1 VRTLNEMI
9 LADLIAARAESR
21 PDLDV
26 VTFEGGETG
35 VEEIRTYAQLWANAN
50 RLAAGLIER
59 GMNYGDRFAIL
70 IRNHP
75 EFIELMIAASLTGL
89 VFVPIDPRTRGGK
102 LVYTLKDS
110 GCRGIVCADYSLAQV
125 SEVRDQLASLD
136 WIWVLESGDEPT
148 AAATADVAGAASLK
162 EILDRPETWV
172 DMRLKNPTDPLQII
186 YTSGTTGDPKGVV
199 FGNNRFGGA
208 SMLSQMLGMAPDER
222 PYTGL
227 SLTHGNAQLMTM
239 ASALRMGQR
248 VVFSRRFTKSRLW
261 DITRKYGCTFF
272 NLLGGMSTAI
282 FSEPVKP
289 NDADNPVRFVLS
301 SGMPAAIWENFERRF
316 NVKVLE
322 AYGAIE
328 GGMAFKPIG
337 VGPVGSFGKAP
348 PNSEMRIVDEEGNE
362 CPPFVQGELISRP
375 NAGQASVTYYN
386 NQAASSLKT
395 AGGWLRSG
403 DICHKD
409 ADGWL
414 FFDYRKGGGIR
425 RNGDFINPGFVEAA
439 LAEIPQVT
447 DVYVY
452 GIPSAN
458 GSPGEKEVVA
468 AIVVDRSRFDPSAIF
483 ADCRRTLEANFIP
496 SFLQVVHE
504 IPKTASEKPQ
514 DRFLIEALRSPAAE
528 VYEYRDGGAKRV
540 DQDALA
546 ALDGVK
552 SAAPRT
558 APAQAGASAG

>member
-1 VRTLNEMI
+1 MRTLNEMV
-9 LADLIAARAESR
+9 LADLIAARAEAK

-35 VEEIRTYAQLWANAN
+35 VDEIRTYAQLWANAN
-50 RLAAGLIER
+50 KLAAGLLAR

-89 VFVPIDPRTRGGK
+89 VFVPIDPRTRGPK
-102 LVYTLKDS
+102 LAYTLNNS

-125 SEVRDQLASLD
+125 GEVRDQVPALE
-136 WIWVLESGDEPT
+136 WIWVLESGEES
-148 AAATADVAGAASLK
+148 AATSEVPGTIDLA
-162 EILDRPETWV
+162 EILDRSEISV
-172 DMRLKNPTDPLQII
+172 DMRLRNPDDPLQII

-199 FGNNRFGGA
+199 FANARYGA
-208 SMLSQMLGMAPDER
+208 ATMLSMMLGIGADER

-227 SLTHGNAQLMTM
+227 SLTHGNAQLMTL

-248 VVFSRRFTKSRLW
+248 AVLSRKFTKSRLW

-282 FSEPVKP
+282 YSEPVKP
-289 NDADNPVRFVLS
+289 DDADNPVRFVLS
-301 SGMPAAIWENFERRF
+301 SGMPAAIWENFEQRF

-337 VGPVGSFGKAP
+337 TGPIGSFGKP
-348 PNSEMRIVDEEGNE
+348 PPMLEIRIADEAGNE
-362 CPPFVQGELISRP
+362 CPPGVQGELISR
-375 NAGQASVTYYN
+375 AATGEAASVTYFN
-386 NQAASSLKT
+386 NQAASQKKT

-403 DICHKD
+403 DICHRD
-409 ADGWL
+409 EEGWL

-425 RNGDFINPGFVEAA
+425 HNGDFINPGFVEGV
-439 LAEIPQVT
+439 LAEYPHVT

-452 GIPSAN
+452 GIPAAN
-458 GSPGEKEVVA
+458 GSPGEKDAVA
-468 AIVVDRSRFDPSAIF
+468 ALVVDRARFDPSAVF
-483 ADCRRTLEANFIP
+483 AYCREKLEANFVP
-496 SFLQVVHE
+496 SYLQIVDE

-514 DRFLIEALRSPAAE
+514 DRFLIEALGVPGAE
-528 VYEYRDGGAKRV
+528 VYVDRKGGARRV
-540 DQDALA
+540 D
-546 ALDGVK
+546 
-552 SAAPRT
+552 
-558 APAQAGASAG
+558 AGAFAAQGQGGHAKAGSSMGVPIRA